1 MSDSRTKGLLKR
13 KPLSERPYLLLTIYI
28 LLTSLL
34 LYWQFIF
41 GDKILAYT
49 DWGYDTFHQYVP
61 SYEFVANS
69 IRNGSFSQYNFIY
82 GFGTSSFSSLSKL
95 FDPFSII
102 AVLIGVVFGSQYI
115 GACMVFVQIGKILSA
130 GLLCFYFLRLFKFS
144 RHSSMLVAYIYAFS
158 GYMMT
163 AGQHYFF
170 SLSPVIN
177 MLLLIM
183 IEKTLREKKPLGYYL
198 GISGAAAWFCF
209 AGVQGAL
216 AGMTFCAIYFF
227 VRVIMIYG
235 KKRKTLIKKIG
246 GCALF
251 VVNGIFFSCFLFLP
265 GLTRISSST
274 RLSNSSITSQI
285 AASFKTADKSIIRS
299 GFLRLFSNSAE
310 GTVNSWNGGTYHW
323 EMFSFFFSAIF
334 VLIIAQYLWITFSGD
349 YTKKQKVFRIVPVGV
364 VIFAILNNFIP
375 SYFNVFTYPNYRHAF
390 IYLPLF
396 ALAFAD
402 TLDKIKKGVFSDIVN
417 YIAAGVS
424 CIFVYSRASELQ
436 KAGNNTVT
444 YPMYIAIGTIII
456 GVFLLKKIA
465 STGKSVAKHKASA
478 EIKKSR
484 RNLILGLSFL
494 VMINLFAENYI
505 TLYSGRVIVTKS
517 QEQAHMI
524 NEDAVSYIKSVEVDN
539 FYRFETSYHEGR
551 MSDPS
556 YSFSLDIPTVTYYNT
571 VISSSFVDFINKIF
585 PSSSNAWA
593 NLKTYDGLSSDVGSD
608 LAKDLFGIKY
618 YTSTSDLSNEGWEL
632 EKTYDKDVKLYR
644 NPNINSMGLLY
655 DSYITESDANQL
667 DLTARQYSLYDSV
680 IISNPGSNTGEYAA
694 VKQDFTT
701 QNPDYVYTPSSISAY
716 SGKVSNIKE
725 SGDGKSTFTVE
736 AKSGT
741 SVIIP
746 INRSYIDDN
755 KLKAYISVVLNKD
768 IKISY
773 FCHSSDGQNWSPITP
788 KSSDQGDNNI
798 KYELS
803 IPKSA
808 NYIGIALN
816 YVGTVD
822 FALSSGTIKAEPKYT
837 NQGIQLSNHNFGDT
851 ITGAVS
857 TEKNSL
863 LFLPVL
869 FDDDWH
875 AFIDDKEVEIL
886 RADYAFCALQIP
898 AGQHNISLKYKSG
911 SFEIG
916 LVFTF
921 ISIAFSAFIII
932 IILYKKIMRKKNPIK
947 KKKVL
952 SDVNSVE
959 KNVDDPLYF
968 DFFCKKSKPLNDN
981 EEDDED
987 NEDDQGDEEYQDD
1000 KDYED
1005 NQTDIEADEYQSD
1018 ESDKENES
1026 EDDLHDIF

>member
-1 MSDSRTKGLLKR
+1 MSISQAKGLIK
-13 KPLSERPYLLLTIYI
+13 KKSLSERPYLLLTIYI

-41 GDKILAYT
+41 GDNILAYT

-82 GFGTSSFSSLSKL
+82 GFGTCTMTMFGRVA
-95 FDPFSII
+95 DPFSII

-115 GACMVFVQIGKILSA
+115 GACIVFVQIGKILSA
-130 GLLCFYFLRLFKFS
+130 GLLCYYYLRMFKFS
-144 RHSSMLVAYIYAFS
+144 KHSSMLVAYIYAFS

-170 SLSPVIN
+170 SISPVIN

-183 IEKTLREKKPLGYYL
+183 IEKILREKKALGYYL

-246 GCALF
+246 SCALF
-251 VVNGIFFSCFLFLP
+251 VVNGIFFSCFMFLP
-265 GLTRISSST
+265 NLTRISGST
-274 RLSNSSITSQI
+274 RLSDNSIISQI

-310 GTVNSWNGGTYHW
+310 GTVNSWSGGIYHW
-323 EMFSFFFSAIF
+323 EMFSYFFSAIF
-334 VLIIAQYLWITFSGD
+334 ILIIAQYLWITFSGD
-349 YTKKQKVFRIVPVGV
+349 YTKKQKAFRIVPVGV
-364 VIFAILNNFIP
+364 VIFAIVNKFIP

-402 TLDKIKKGVFSDIVN
+402 TLDKIKKGIFNDIVN
-417 YIAAGVS
+417 YITAAAS
-424 CIFVYSRASELQ
+424 CIFIYSRGSELQ
-436 KAGNNTVT
+436 KAGNSTVT
-444 YPMYIAIGTIII
+444 YPMYIAMGTIII

-465 STGKSVAKHKASA
+465 SIGKSIAAHKDKASS
-478 EIKKSR
+478 ETKKSR
-484 RNLILGLSFL
+484 RNFILGLSFL

-505 TLYSGRVIVTKS
+505 TLYSGRAIVAKS
-517 QEQAHMI
+517 KEQAHMI
-524 NEDAVSYIKSVEVDN
+524 NEDAVSYIKSVEKDN
-539 FYRFETSYHEGR
+539 FYRFETNYHEGR
-551 MSDPS
+551 MSSTS
-556 YSFSLDIPTVTYYNT
+556 YSFSLDIPTVAYYDT
-571 VISSSFVDFINKIF
+571 TISSSFVDFIKKIC
-585 PSSSNAWA
+585 PSGSDLFYNLSTYDALSSN
-593 NLKTYDGLSSDVGSD
+593 VGSD
-608 LAKDLFGIKY
+608 LAKDFLGIKY
-618 YTSTSDLSNEGWEL
+618 YTTTSELSNEGWDL
-632 EKTYDKDVKLYR
+632 EKTYDQDVKLYR

-755 KLKAYISVVLNKD
+755 KLKAYMSVVLNKD
-768 IKISY
+768 IIISY

-803 IPKSA
+803 IPKST

-947 KKKVL
+947 KKKAL

-959 KNVDDPLYF
+959 ENVDDPLYF

-987 NEDDQGDEEYQDD
+987 DEDDKEDE
-1000 KDYED
+1000 
-1005 NQTDIEADEYQSD
+1005 TDIEADEHQSD
-1018 ESDKENES
+1018 ESDKGNES